1 LEKVKAKGRQ
11 KWKMTTFQELRLQAK
26 LSVNRLA
33 RLADVDYKTAQRAD
47 DGQPIQQLKAMAL
60 VEALSRELG
69 RPIGLDD
76 IENLKIS

>member
-1 LEKVKAKGRQ
+1 ML
-11 KWKMTTFQELRLQAK
+11 MPTFQEFRLRAR

-47 DGQPIQQLKAMAL
+47 NGEPIQQLKAVAL

-69 RPIGLDD
+69 QQIALSEIDD
-76 IENLKIS
+76 LNIA

>member
-1 LEKVKAKGRQ
+1 MPTIR
-11 KWKMTTFQELRLQAK
+11 ELRLRAR

-47 DGQPIQQLKAMAL
+47 EGLPIQQLKAMAL

-69 RPIGLDD
+69 KPITLEEVDD
-76 IENLKIS
+76 LHIS

>member
-1 LEKVKAKGRQ
+1 
-11 KWKMTTFQELRLQAK
+11 MSTFQEIRLQAR

-47 DGQPIQQLKAMAL
+47 EGLPIQHLKALAL

-69 RPIGLDD
+69 KPITLDD
-76 IENLKIS
+76 IDDLKIS

>member
-1 LEKVKAKGRQ
+1 
-11 KWKMTTFQELRLQAK
+11 MSTFQELRLQAR

-47 DGQPIQQLKAMAL
+47 EGLPIQQLKALAL
-60 VEALSRELG
+60 VDALSRELG
-69 RPIGLDD
+69 RPITLDD

>member
-1 LEKVKAKGRQ
+1 MPTIR
-11 KWKMTTFQELRLQAK
+11 ELRLRAR

-47 DGQPIQQLKAMAL
+47 EGLPIQQLKAMAL

-69 RPIGLDD
+69 KPITLEEIDD
-76 IENLKIS
+76 LHIS

>member
-1 LEKVKAKGRQ
+1 MPTIR
-11 KWKMTTFQELRLQAK
+11 ELHLRAR

-47 DGQPIQQLKAMAL
+47 EGLPIQQLKAMAL

-69 RPIGLDD
+69 KPITLEEIDD
-76 IENLKIS
+76 LHIS

>member
-1 LEKVKAKGRQ
+1 MPTIR
-11 KWKMTTFQELRLQAK
+11 ELRLRAR

-47 DGQPIQQLKAMAL
+47 EGLPIQQLKAMAL

-69 RPIGLDD
+69 KPLTLEEIDD
-76 IENLKIS
+76 LHIS